1 MSQVET
7 DKRRWSRAKRSWLEW
22 RRDLPTLKRWE
33 DLPERS
39 RLAMYKLV
47 ARTEVN
53 ENVSD

>member
-33 DLPERS
+33 DSS
-39 RLAMYKLV
+39 RA
-47 ARTEVN
+47 
-53 ENVSD
+53 